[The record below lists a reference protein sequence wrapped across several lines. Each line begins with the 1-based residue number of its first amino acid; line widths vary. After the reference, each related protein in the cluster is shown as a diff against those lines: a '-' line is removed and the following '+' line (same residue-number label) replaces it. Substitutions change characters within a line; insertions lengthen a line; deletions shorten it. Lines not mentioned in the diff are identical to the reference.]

1 LKSTSSWNLSLLA
14 AFLFIFFVLLT
25 APHLVH
31 HSFDDSQPTACQA
44 FAIAKGCHIKPVSV
58 DRLLTNDLVIETFVA
73 PLTVWIP
80 RLTTS
85 PFSPRAPPAA

>member
-1 LKSTSSWNLSLLA
+1 
-14 AFLFIFFVLLT
+14 
-25 APHLVH
+25 
-31 HSFDDSQPTACQA
+31 
-44 FAIAKGCHIKPVSV
+44 
-58 DRLLTNDLVIETFVA
+58 LTNDLVIETFVA